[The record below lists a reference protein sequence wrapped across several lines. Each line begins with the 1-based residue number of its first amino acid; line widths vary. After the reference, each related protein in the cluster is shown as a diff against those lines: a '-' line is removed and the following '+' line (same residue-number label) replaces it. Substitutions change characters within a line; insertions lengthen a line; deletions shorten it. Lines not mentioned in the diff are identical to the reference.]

1 MLKRKEGSVKGVPK
15 EFVIQ
20 EFRRAINLGYYILL
34 ETDKK
39 ALQLQL
45 QDWVS
50 SNPNN
55 SLQNISVKEAIKNK
69 YENGV
74 DFYLV
79 PRNKTIHI
87 NSKGVNLYG

>member
-45 QDWVS
+45 
-50 SNPNN
+50 
-55 SLQNISVKEAIKNK
+55 
-69 YENGV
+69 
-74 DFYLV
+74 
-79 PRNKTIHI
+79 
-87 NSKGVNLYG
+87 